1 MVQSKT
7 PVEAGAP
14 AQAIY
19 KKFDVPPTASFRRL
33 QEDRV
38 LTEFKESVVQVW
50 TGPGRL
56 NSGSNEEIAK
66 GQPPRPFEMP
76 DGWNQVF
83 GAERFKAAEALFDAK
98 AALVEGDEARPKDD
112 QTIPAMVQAA
122 INAVD
127 VDQRPNLLGNIV
139 VTGASSLLYG
149 FNERLNNEISAIY
162 PSLRVRLHAPGNTVE
177 RKYAAWVG
185 GSILGSLGTFHQM
198 WISKKEY
205 EEHGAGIVEKRCK

>member
-14 AQAIY
+14 SQAIY
-19 KKFDVPPTASFRRL
+19 RKFEVPPTESFRRL
-33 QEDRV
+33 QEERV

-50 TGPGRL
+50 TGPGRF
-56 NSGSNEEIAK
+56 NSGNNEDLAK
-66 GQPPRPFEMP
+66 AQPPRPFEMP

-83 GAERFKAAEALFDAK
+83 GAERYKAAEALFDAK
-98 AALVEGDEARPKDD
+98 AALSDSEKPKETE
-112 QTIPAMVQAA
+112 TIPGMVLAA
-122 INAVD
+122 LNNVD
-127 VDQRPNLLGNIV
+127 TDQRPNLLGNIV
-139 VTGASSLLYG
+139 ITGATSLLYG
-149 FNERLNNEISAIY
+149 FNERLNNEISAVY
-162 PSLRVRLHAPGNTVE
+162 PAMRVRLHAPGNTVE

-205 EEHGAGIVEKRCK
+205 DEHGAGIVEKRCK